1 MGRAFEYRR
10 KSKEKRWGTM
20 SRVFPK
26 LAKAITLAAKDGGTD
41 PESNAKLRTAINNA
55 KAQNMPKDNIE
66 TAIKRASGKDL
77 AAITEVNYE
86 GKGPHGVLLFIEC
99 ASDNTNRTV
108 ANLKTAFKKAGG
120 EIVATGSLEFL
131 FDRKSVI
138 EFPLVEGMDS
148 EEIELALM
156 DSGLEEFEANDG
168 IAYAYGEYTSFGSLS
183 QAVEKLGIQNA
194 TAKLE
199 RVPNAPTPFSEEQ
212 LDEIEAFIETIE
224 EDEDVLAVFNNVG

>member
-26 LAKAITLAAKDGGTD
+26 LAKAITLAAKDGGSD

-55 KAQNMPKDNIE
+55 KAQNMPKDNID

-77 AAITEVNYE
+77 AAIAEVNYE

-108 ANLKTAFKKAGG
+108 ANLKTLFKKAGG
-120 EIVATGSLEFL
+120 EIVATGSLEFM

-138 EFPLVEGMDS
+138 EFPVVEGMDA
-148 EEIELALM
+148 EDVELALM
-156 DSGLEEFEANDG
+156 DAGLEEFEVNDG
-168 IAYAYGEYTSFGSLS
+168 TAYAYGEYTSFGSLS
-183 QAVEKLGIQNA
+183 QAVEDLSIENA

-199 RVPNAPTPFSEEQ
+199 RMPNAPTPFTDEQ
-212 LDEIEAFIETIE
+212 LDQIEAFIESVE
-224 EDEDVLAVFNNVG
+224 EDEDVQAVFNNVG

>member
-26 LAKAITLAAKDGGTD
+26 LAKAITLAAKDGGAD

-77 AAITEVNYE
+77 AAIAEVNYE

-108 ANLKTAFKKAGG
+108 ANLKNLFKKAGG

-138 EFPLVEGMDS
+138 EFPVVEGMDT

-156 DSGLEEFEANDG
+156 DAGLEEFEVNDG
-168 IAYAYGEYTSFGSLS
+168 TAYAYGEYTAFGSLS
-183 QAVEKLGIQNA
+183 QAIEELGIENA

-199 RVPNAPTPFSEEQ
+199 ARAECA
-212 LDEIEAFIETIE
+212 D
-224 EDEDVLAVFNNVG
+224 AVHRGTARRNRSLHRKR

>member
-26 LAKAITLAAKDGGTD
+26 LAKAITLAAKDGGSD
-41 PESNAKLRTAINNA
+41 PESNAKLRAAINNA
-55 KAQNMPKDNIE
+55 KAQNMPKDNID

-77 AAITEVNYE
+77 AAIAEVNYE

-108 ANLKTAFKKAGG
+108 ANLKTLFKKAGG
-120 EIVATGSLEFL
+120 EIVATGSLEFM

-138 EFPLVEGMDS
+138 EFPVGEGMDA
-148 EEIELALM
+148 EEVELALM
-156 DSGLEEFEANDG
+156 DAGLEEFEVNDG
-168 IAYAYGEYTSFGSLS
+168 TAYAYGGYTSFGSLS
-183 QAVEKLGIQNA
+183 QAVEELGIENA
-194 TAKLE
+194 IFKLE
-199 RVPNAPTPFSEEQ
+199 RVPNAPTPFNDEQ
-212 LDEIEAFIETIE
+212 LDEIETFIESVE
-224 EDEDVLAVFNNVG
+224 EDEDVQAVFNNVG